1 MSDKSRSTLLVADR
15 FWDGVSDR
23 PSGRVQVLVRGQRIV
38 AVGEHLT
45 GCAEADLVELGDR
58 TLLPGFIDC
67 HVHVVPELPPDTSVS
82 SQTLAALPALRALL
96 DNGFTTVR
104 DLGCADQPI
113 TVDLR
118 RAQRDGVVE
127 GPRLVVAPHIISGR
141 GGHGDKSAGL
151 PDRFGVEVG
160 VLADGVDEVVRAV
173 RTESRLGADWIKYAG
188 TGGFGSP
195 VDDPELVSY
204 SQQEVDALVATARDL
219 RRPCAVHA
227 FNDQGVLRA
236 ARAGVRSVEHASLAS
251 PETLSVLAERGI
263 WLVPTQFVVVEC
275 LDHLDDDDFWADKP
289 AYLREVFRRH
299 EDRLRECAPHPS
311 ASGVRL
317 AFGSDASVFPHR
329 DNWREFPAM
338 VTAGLDPLRALRA
351 ATSEAAALLDVPDR
365 GAVRPDLLADLI
377 AMPGNPFDDID
388 ATGGVDFVMQGG
400 RIKRGPAR

>member
-1 MSDKSRSTLLVADR
+1 MSDKSRPTLVIADR

-23 PSGRVQVLVRGQRIV
+23 PSGHVEVLVRGQRIV
-38 AVGEHLT
+38 AVGEHLS
-45 GCAEADLVELGDR
+45 GYAEADVVELGDR

-104 DLGCADQPI
+104 DLGCTAQPI

-204 SQQEVDALVATARDL
+204 SQHEVDALVATARDL

-251 PETLSVLAERGI
+251 PETLSVLAEKGI
-263 WLVPTQFVVVEC
+263 WLVPTQLIVVEC
-275 LDHLDDDDFWADKP
+275 LGHLDDDDFWADKP
-289 AYLREVFRRH
+289 AHLREAFRRH
-299 EDRLRECAPHPS
+299 EDRLRECASHPS

-351 ATSEAAALLDVPDR
+351 ATSEAAALLDTPDR
-365 GAVRPDLLADLI
+365 GTVRPDLLADLI

-400 RIKRGPAR
+400 RIKRSPAR